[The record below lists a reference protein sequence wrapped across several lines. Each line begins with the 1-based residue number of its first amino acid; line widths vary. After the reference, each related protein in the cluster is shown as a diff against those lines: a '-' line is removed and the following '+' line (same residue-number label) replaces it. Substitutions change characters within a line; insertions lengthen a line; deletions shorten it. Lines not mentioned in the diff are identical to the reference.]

1 MIDYLIHFYR
11 RGTEPFRSLSALSDR
26 DAMQIMQDAYVEGA
40 VFWERFKDP
49 AQYLRTRRQIEQW
62 LRQEFIAKGGAP
74 QESYP
79 IYMILGRSK
88 WLLTA
93 ADAVTLATTAEIQ
106 VPLSLFQACDVSFTY
121 PDSMVS
127 FLVADQKESEYYLP
141 DYHGKLFTLSEIL
154 SIIESNGLPGEKWG
168 TNLPSFL
175 ANYIEAQVWNQEPL
189 LSRSSEVLSTFGE
202 PILSKNIGKS
212 AL

>member
-11 RGTEPFRSLSALSDR
+11 RCTQPFQSVSSLADR
-26 DAMQIMQDAYVEGA
+26 DAIQIMQDAYIEGA

-49 AQYLRTRRQIEQW
+49 AQYLRTRRQIERR
-62 LRQEFIAKGGAP
+62 LHQEFIAKGGTP

-88 WLLTA
+88 WLLAA

-106 VPLSLFQACDVSFTY
+106 VPLSLFQECDVSFTY

-127 FLVADQKESEYYLP
+127 FLVANQKESDYYLP

-175 ANYIEAQVWNQEPL
+175 ANYIEAQVWNQEL
-189 LSRSSEVLSTFGE
+189 LLEYKRQLSV
-202 PILSKNIGKS
+202 
-212 AL
+212 